1 MPDAQKNLPR
11 AEWRSSRYA
20 RLFREKCRLAHAITA
35 LIVFLCVS
43 GPLDAEEGGSGDYA
57 PGTYASLINIT
68 PNKPGWAVGTGYLF
82 YSGSLS
88 GTLPFA
94 GLLAAKISGMS
105 RSRIS
110 V

>member
-1 MPDAQKNLPR
+1 MTLPTP
-11 AEWRSSRYA
+11 EWRVSQYG
-20 RLFREKCRLAHAITA
+20 RLFQEKRGLAYAIAT
-35 LIVFLCVS
+35 LGFFLYAS
-43 GPLDAEEGGSGDYA
+43 GPTEAEEGGAGDYA